1 MTGLTL
7 FSLRSRPFDSP
18 LFQGYAQ
25 WGMCA
30 TGPHG
35 PLSIAPE
42 VVAIW
47 PDMHEMRCSALR
59 RSASYPTD
67 SGLLAKAIGRVAAT
81 QKRIQ
86 AAGGP
91 TRTKV
96 RDRSRAARK
105 RAHAV
110 SAKLRSRRAAGA
122 GRGAVRGASDDR

>member
-1 MTGLTL
+1 VGDVRNGT
-7 FSLRSRPFDSP
+7 SRSV
-18 LFQGYAQ
+18 G
-25 WGMCA
+25 
-30 TGPHG
+30 
-35 PLSIAPE
+35 IAPE

-47 PDMHEMRCSALR
+47 PDMHEMRCNALR
-59 RSASYPTD
+59 RRASYPTD

-110 SAKLRSRRAAGA
+110 GAKLRSRRAAGA
-122 GRGAVRGASDDR
+122 GRGAVRGASDDP